1 MAVNIRGMMLGE
13 KPPKIIVPITGK
25 TEDAILHAAQQIAA
39 HPHADMAEWRA
50 DFYEHALNA
59 EKTAALLQKL
69 RKVLPHKPLVYTLR
83 TAREGGEIAAEPE
96 KYTALCALA
105 AQNGADLIDVE
116 IFSPAA
122 DKCVQAIHAAQALV
136 LGSWHHFAQTPSEK
150 ELLDRFRAMQDQ
162 GADVLKIA
170 VMPQALADVEHL
182 IRAAQ
187 EMHSTSSRP
196 LCAISMGDTGRI
208 TRTHCGHFGGCMTFG
223 TLGASSAPGQI
234 SVDALHAALTD
245 NISPL

>member
-1 MAVNIRGMMLGE
+1 MAINIRGMMLGE
-13 KPPKIIVPITGK
+13 KLPKIIVPITGK

-69 RKVLPHKPLVYTLR
+69 REVLQEKPLAYTLR
-83 TAREGGEIAAEPE
+83 TAREGGEIAVEPE
-96 KYTALCALA
+96 NYAALCAIA
-105 AQNGADLIDVE
+105 AQNDADLIDVE
-116 IFSPAA
+116 MFSPAA
-122 DKCVQAIHAAQALV
+122 DKCVQVIHAAQALV
-136 LGSWHHFAQTPSEK
+136 LGSWHNFAQTPSEK
-150 ELLDRFRAMQDQ
+150 ELLDRFHAMQDQ

-170 VMPQALADVEHL
+170 VMPQALADVNHL

-187 EMHSTSSRP
+187 VMHSLTQRP

-223 TLGASSAPGQI
+223 TLGNSSAPGQI
-234 SVDALHAALTD
+234 SVDALHAALTG

>member
-1 MAVNIRGMMLGE
+1 MAISIRGMMLGE
-13 KPPKIIVPITGK
+13 KLPKIIVPITGK
-25 TEDAILHAAQQIAA
+25 TEEAILHAAQQIAA

-50 DFYEHALNA
+50 DFYEHASDE
-59 EKTAALLQKL
+59 EKTAVLVQKL
-69 RKVLPHKPLVYTLR
+69 RAVLQEKPLVYTLR
-83 TAREGGEIAAEPE
+83 TAREGGKIAVAPE
-96 KYTALCALA
+96 KYAALCALA
-105 AQNGADLIDVE
+105 AQCGADLVDVE
-116 IFSPAA
+116 MFSPAA
-122 DKCVQAIHAAQALV
+122 DHCAQAIHAAPAFV
-136 LGSWHHFAQTPSEK
+136 LGSWHNFSQTPGEK
-150 ELLDRFRAMQDQ
+150 ELLDRFHAMQER

-170 VMPQALADVEHL
+170 VMPQTLADVEHL
-182 IRAAQ
+182 IHAAQ
-187 EMHSTSSRP
+187 KMHSTSSRP